1 MTTVKVIHVIAGLK
15 KVGGAELMLKRLIE
29 TQNGGSEFEHSII
42 SLSDLGEFGQGLIEA
57 GISVDVLGMTSMR
70 DMPRVLLRLIG
81 IFRERRPD
89 IVQTWMYHS
98 DLLGG
103 LAARM
108 AGIGGIIWGVRTTDL
123 QEGGKSTTV
132 LVRKVCAWLS
142 GFLPKYIVCAA
153 EASRRSHIAV
163 GYNAS
168 RMLVIPNGFDLT
180 RLQATD
186 EQRSAIRSGAGI
198 EASDIVI
205 GSLGR
210 FHPVK
215 DHASF
220 VAAAGLLAPRYSRL
234 KFLLVGREL
243 LSSNA
248 ELQRLIEATWYA
260 ERFIL
265 LGERQDVAS
274 CLKAMDIFCLH
285 SRTEG
290 FPNVLGEAMAMG
302 LPCITTDVGDAAY
315 LLGNDGVV
323 VPALDPNALGKGIED
338 LIALDVEG
346 RRALGEAARQRI
358 YSNFTMASASQR
370 FMSLYRDI
378 LVKRKA

>member
-1 MTTVKVIHVIAGLK
+1 M
-15 KVGGAELMLKRLIE
+15 
-29 TQNGGSEFEHSII
+29 
-42 SLSDLGEFGQGLIEA
+42 
-57 GISVDVLGMTSMR
+57 
-70 DMPRVLLRLIG
+70 
-81 IFRERRPD
+81 
-89 IVQTWMYHS
+89 
-98 DLLGG
+98 
-103 LAARM
+103 
-108 AGIGGIIWGVRTTDL
+108 GVRTTDL

-243 LSSNA
+243 LSSMLN
-248 ELQRLIEATWYA
+248 
-260 ERFIL
+260 
-265 LGERQDVAS
+265 
-274 CLKAMDIFCLH
+274 C
-285 SRTEG
+285 
-290 FPNVLGEAMAMG
+290 
-302 LPCITTDVGDAAY
+302 
-315 LLGNDGVV
+315 
-323 VPALDPNALGKGIED
+323 
-338 LIALDVEG
+338 
-346 RRALGEAARQRI
+346 
-358 YSNFTMASASQR
+358 SAS
-370 FMSLYRDI
+370 SKLPVCGA
-378 LVKRKA
+378 LHPA

>member
-29 TQNGGSEFEHSII
+29 TQMAAVNSEHLII

-168 RMLVIPNGFDLT
+168 RDAGHSQRFSDLT

-186 EQRSAIRSGAGI
+186 EQRSAIRSESGI

-234 KFLLVGREL
+234 KFLWVGPEL

-248 ELQRLIEATWYA
+248 AIAAPHRSYRVCGALRPAW
-260 ERFIL
+260 R
-265 LGERQDVAS
+265 RQDVAS

-302 LPCITTDVGDAAY
+302 LLCITTRCGDAAY

-338 LIALDVEG
+338 LIALD
-346 RRALGEAARQRI
+346 ARG
-358 YSNFTMASASQR
+358 SSGTW
-370 FMSLYRDI
+370 
-378 LVKRKA
+378 